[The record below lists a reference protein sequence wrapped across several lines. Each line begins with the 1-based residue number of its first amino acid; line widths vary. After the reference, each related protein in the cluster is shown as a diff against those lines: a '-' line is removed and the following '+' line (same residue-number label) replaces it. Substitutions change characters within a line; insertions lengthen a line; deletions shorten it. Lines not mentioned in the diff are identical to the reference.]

1 MKTPSRNSRKG
12 KTDPELRACLRR
24 LLDESE
30 DLRERFSELW
40 ASLPSTP
47 EAGAGESLPPQGLG
61 VRVRATL
68 EEVLHYR
75 LDPMIESLVGITAD
89 AGRQGS
95 RA

>member
-12 KTDPELRACLRR
+12 KTDPELRDCLRR

-40 ASLPSTP
+40 ASLPPAREDST
-47 EAGAGESLPPQGLG
+47 GESLPPQGLG
-61 VRVRATL
+61 VRVRTTL
-68 EEVLHYR
+68 EEVLRYR

-89 AGRQGS
+89 AGRQEY